1 MKISN
6 NNKGK
11 LEFLSLL
18 WDIVV
23 FRLVEYLLNMF
34 NTTNFIQNLT
44 YTRFG
49 VILTQFYINFSIK
62 VHQLELLHVSFNAWD
77 SQVSAYTPFHF
88 SFTAPLSIFN

>member
-23 FRLVEYLLNMF
+23 FIEYLLNMF

-49 VILTQFYINFSIK
+49 VILTQFYINFSRQ
-62 VHQLELLHVSFNAWD
+62 VHQ
-77 SQVSAYTPFHF
+77 
-88 SFTAPLSIFN
+88 